1 MRKLL
6 LGFLIA
12 FLFASQSWAAWTF
25 SNSTNNVQVADNT
38 AFTLPDGDWTISV
51 VITRTSVPSYDA
63 RVFETVGTFPL
74 FSLYTNS
81 ASVVGFYAED
91 DDSTVLDIISAS
103 STLDSSPHTLTAI
116 RSGNRVDLY
125 LDTTSVA
132 NVTNASF
139 DAVNGQTLYIGNR
152 GGGTQDRGFPG
163 SIAELVIWH
172 RALSTAELTA
182 LSDRSSQSC
191 VPAPVLYVPAIRDYN
206 ELVKGASVTNTSSTV
221 GAHPRMVYCGG

>member
-12 FLFASQSWAAWTF
+12 FLLASQSWAAWTF
-25 SNSTNNVQVADNT
+25 TNSTNNVQVADNT

-51 VITRTSVPSYDA
+51 KITRTSVPSYDA
-63 RVFETVGTFPL
+63 RIYETVGTFPL
-74 FSLYTNS
+74 FSLYTSSGS
-81 ASVVGFYAED
+81 AVGFYAED
-91 DDSTVLDIISAS
+91 DDSTVVDVISATS
-103 STLDSSPHTLTAI
+103 ALNSSPHTITAI
-116 RSGNRVDLY
+116 RSGNRIDLY
-125 LDTTSVA
+125 IDTTSVA

-163 SIAELVIWH
+163 SISELVIWH
-172 RALSTAELTA
+172 RALSTVELAEL
-182 LSDRSSQSC
+182 SDGDSTSC

-221 GAHPRMVYCGG
+221 GAHPRMIYCGG